1 MPTFTNQAIL
11 TLNGVSYASNIITGE
26 IINVLTVDKNAIENE
41 YASGGR
47 ITYVVSL
54 RNSGPSPLNNLTLSD
69 NLGAYSFSGDTLV
82 PLDADINSIAYYING
97 QLQPTGSLD
106 VSAGPPMTIG
116 GIDVPAGG
124 NAQIIYQTTANS
136 LAPLASATGIT
147 NIVTVTGEQ
156 LQTPVTDMETVVAG
170 QSPVISITKA
180 LSPTTVPENGQITYT
195 FQILNAGNTPVV
207 ATDDMIL
214 TDVFNPRLSN
224 LTAVYN
230 GTFWTEGIQYTYNE
244 MTGEFVTLPGTISV
258 PAATFE
264 QNPVTGEWIV
274 TPGSSELEVSGTV

>member
-41 YASGGR
+41 YALGGR

-54 RNSGPSPLNNLTLSD
+54 RNSGPSPLNNLILSD
-69 NLGAYSFSGDTLV
+69 NLGGYSFSGDTLV

-124 NAQIIYQTTANS
+124 NTQIIYQTTANS

-244 MTGEFVTLPGTISV
+244 MTGEFVTLPGAISV